1 MNRAQRRKDKKAAQ
15 KAAKKGANN
24 FGAEGQAF
32 MELIDQGRN
41 SEAIEQAQALS
52 KKYSKNAFS
61 FFWLGTVLWKSS
73 QLEEALI
80 AYQRALKLNPK
91 HVPSQGNLGNVYFEY
106 RDYEK
111 SCQCFQRLL
120 KIDPKDPQAH
130 YNLGN
135 ALKALGDNEQAL
147 VHYTKAN
154 QITPRDPSYLNGK
167 GLALRS
173 LGRYEEAIACFEKA
187 LKKSPS
193 NVNFIA
199 NLGTSN
205 RLLGNMTQA
214 LELYEKACRLSSDN
228 PSILF
233 NLAHLEIENGAL
245 DRAITHLEKIVV
257 SADIDS
263 VDMAKKGA
271 QHLLA
276 SLRGEKT
283 STAPIAYVRRLFD
296 EYAKD
301 FERHVQDKLKYSVP
315 QELRRLW
322 DSLAGKSEE
331 KPLALDLGCGTG
343 LVGKAFDGAVRS
355 VVGID
360 LSPQMLASA
369 AQKNVYDALYEDD
382 IFAYL
387 ERTDTKYDLV
397 IAADVLI
404 YLGDFSRVLELLGQ
418 QLKANG
424 YFLFSVEATEKEEYA
439 LQPSG
444 RYAHNI
450 EYIEAALSDHG
461 LSVLTKE
468 DVVVRY
474 DNDEPLAGHLFVCQK
489 VD

>member
-1 MNRAQRRKDKKAAQ
+1 
-15 KAAKKGANN
+15 
-24 FGAEGQAF
+24 
-32 MELIDQGRN
+32 
-41 SEAIEQAQALS
+41 
-52 KKYSKNAFS
+52 
-61 FFWLGTVLWKSS
+61 
-73 QLEEALI
+73 
-80 AYQRALKLNPK
+80 
-91 HVPSQGNLGNVYFEY
+91 
-106 RDYEK
+106 
-111 SCQCFQRLL
+111 
-120 KIDPKDPQAH
+120 
-130 YNLGN
+130 
-135 ALKALGDNEQAL
+135 
-147 VHYTKAN
+147 
-154 QITPRDPSYLNGK
+154 
-167 GLALRS
+167 
-173 LGRYEEAIACFEKA
+173 
-187 LKKSPS
+187 
-193 NVNFIA
+193 
-199 NLGTSN
+199 
-205 RLLGNMTQA
+205 
-214 LELYEKACRLSSDN
+214 
-228 PSILF
+228 
-233 NLAHLEIENGAL
+233 
-245 DRAITHLEKIVV
+245 
-257 SADIDS
+257 
-263 VDMAKKGA
+263 
-271 QHLLA
+271 
-276 SLRGEKT
+276 
-283 STAPIAYVRRLFD
+283 LFD